1 MSESIRFDADSYCIV
16 HLRPNS
22 DVVQMMSNVVDEK
35 CAAMYCRELERQG
48 GHVFA
53 AVPAGVL
60 VGALQYIRPGARKPK
75 GDAAER
81 EGDRRREERE

>member
-1 MSESIRFDADSYCIV
+1 MSDLIRFDAESWCIV

-22 DVVQMMSNVVDEK
+22 DVVQMTSNVADRDVASRYVD
-35 CAAMYCRELERQG
+35 AIERDG

-60 VGALQYIRPGARKPK
+60 VAALQKIVWESRRPR
-75 GDAAER
+75 
-81 EGDRRREERE
+81 